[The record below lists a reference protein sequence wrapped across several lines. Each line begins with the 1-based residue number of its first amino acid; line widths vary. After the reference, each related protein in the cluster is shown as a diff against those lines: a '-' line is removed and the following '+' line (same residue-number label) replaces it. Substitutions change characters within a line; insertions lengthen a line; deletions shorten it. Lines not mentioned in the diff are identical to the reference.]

1 MSIPTATFL
10 SGSVLCMMSALYCV
24 SAQAGVVIDGTRVI
38 YPSDAKEIT
47 VKLTNMGKRP
57 VLVQSWL
64 DNGDS
69 KATPDKIVTPFVLTP
84 PINRVE
90 AGKGQSLRISAANAS
105 ALRQDRESVWW
116 LNVLEIPAKPEKN
129 VDAQDN
135 YLQLAV
141 RSRIKFFYRPVAL
154 KKQSPAEVVRQLTWR
169 QGSNGLTVTNP
180 TPFYFSLTAI
190 TQGGKKIEAGMVAP
204 MESRT
209 YPAARFSPASKITAT
224 WIDDYGASR
233 EQEFTVE

>member
-1 MSIPTATFL
+1 MSIPTSTFL
-10 SGSVLCMMSALYCV
+10 SGSVLCIMSALYCM

-38 YPSDAKEIT
+38 YPSDVKEIT

-64 DNGDS
+64 DNGDA

-90 AGKGQSLRISAANAS
+90 AGKGQSLRISAVNAS

-116 LNVLEIPAKPEKN
+116 LNVLEIPAKPEKHIA
-129 VDAQDN
+129 AQDN

-154 KKQSPAEVVRQLTWR
+154 KKQSPPEVVKQLTWR
-169 QGSNGLTVTNP
+169 QGSDGLTVTNP

-190 TQGGKKIEAGMVAP
+190 TQGGKTVEAGMVSP
-204 MESRT
+204 LESRT
-209 YPAARFSPASKITAT
+209 YPSARFSPTSKITVT